1 MVGCP
6 GSSGGEG
13 VLRSVTLESQ
23 VVAADARSRIGVVHV
38 VDTLNLG
45 GAEHV
50 AVNLANHLP
59 RDRFA
64 PYLCTTRTEGPLS
77 SSISPHVGR
86 LKLERRGRLDLVA
99 VRRFVQFLEAH
110 DVRIIHAHASSLF
123 FCRLAAA
130 FSRRCS
136 LIWHDHYGLCDCNDR
151 PAWLYR
157 LATRRVDGVIAV
169 NQRLSNW
176 CRNDLGLSAAQVWYI
191 PNLVEDRKAPPPGR
205 ALELPGT
212 AGKRVVCVA
221 NFRPQKDHATLLRAA
236 ALLEK
241 AGCGAH
247 LFLVG
252 DSAEP
257 EYLRGIQALVTSL
270 GLDHAVTYL
279 GPRQDV
285 AAILEACDIGVLSS
299 ASEGLPLA
307 LLEYGRAG
315 LASVA
320 TAVGQCSE
328 VLRNGEAGLLVP
340 PGSPVE
346 LSRAILSLLTD
357 DDLRRS
363 LGRSFRDHVEEH
375 YSARRVMRQ
384 ICAVYEIIL
393 GRTE

>member
-1 MVGCP
+1 
-6 GSSGGEG
+6 
-13 VLRSVTLESQ
+13 VTLESQ
-23 VVAADARSRIGVVHV
+23 IIAADARSRIGVVHV
-38 VDTLNLG
+38 VDSLNLG

-77 SSISPHVGR
+77 SFIRPHVGR
-86 LKLERRGRLDLVA
+86 LKLERRGRLDMGA
-99 VRRFVQFLEAH
+99 VRRFVRFLDAY
-110 DVRIIHAHASSLF
+110 DVRIVHAHASSLF
-123 FCRLAAA
+123 FCRMAAA
-130 FSRRCS
+130 LAHRCA
-136 LIWHDHYGLCDCNDR
+136 LVWHDHYGRCDFNDR

-157 LATRRVDGVIAV
+157 LATWRVAGVIAV
-169 NQRLSNW
+169 NQTLSNW
-176 CRNDLGLSAAQVWYI
+176 CRLDLGLPATQVWYI
-191 PNLVEDRKAPPPGR
+191 PNLVEDRKTPSPAGR
-205 ALELPGT
+205 APELPG
-212 AGKRVVCVA
+212 APGKRVVCVA
-221 NFRPQKDHATLLRAA
+221 NFRPQKDHPTLLRAA
-236 ALLEK
+236 ALLET

-257 EYLRGIQALVTSL
+257 EYVRTIRALITSL
-270 GLDHAVTYL
+270 GLDRAVTYL

-285 AAILEACDIGVLSS
+285 AAILDACDIGVLSS

-315 LASVA
+315 LATVA

-346 LSRAILSLLTD
+346 LSRAILSLLTN

-363 LGRSFRDHVEEH
+363 LGRSFREHVEEH

-384 ICAVYEIIL
+384 ICAVYEMIL
-393 GRTE
+393 RRAA

>member
-1 MVGCP
+1 MTL
-6 GSSGGEG
+6 GSQLFA
-13 VLRSVTLESQ
+13 V
-23 VVAADARSRIGVVHV
+23 DARSRVGVVHV
-38 VDTLNLG
+38 VDTLNIG

-59 RDRFA
+59 SDRYT

-77 SSISPHVGR
+77 AFISPHVGR
-86 LKLERRGRLDLVA
+86 IQLERRGRLDMAA
-99 VRRFVQFLEAH
+99 VRRFVRFVDTH
-110 DVRIIHAHASSLF
+110 DVRIVHAHASSLF

-130 FSRRCS
+130 LSRRCS
-136 LIWHDHYGLCDCNDR
+136 LIWHDHYGRCDFNDR

-157 LATRRVDGVIAV
+157 LATWKVAGVIAV
-169 NQRLSNW
+169 NQTLSNW
-176 CRNDLGLSAAQVWYI
+176 CRFDLGLPATRVWYI
-191 PNLVEDRKAPPPGR
+191 PNLVEDRKAPAGR
-205 ALELPGT
+205 GLVLPGT

-221 NFRPQKDHATLLRAA
+221 NFRPQKDHLTLLRAA
-236 ALLEK
+236 ALVDQ

-257 EYLRGIQALVTSL
+257 EYVRNVRSLITSL

-285 AAILEACDIGVLSS
+285 AAILDACDIGVLSS

-315 LASVA
+315 LAAVA

-346 LSRAILSLLTD
+346 LSRAILSLLAND
-357 DDLRRS
+357 ELRHS

-384 ICAVYEIIL
+384 ICAVYEMIL
-393 GRTE
+393 GRAE